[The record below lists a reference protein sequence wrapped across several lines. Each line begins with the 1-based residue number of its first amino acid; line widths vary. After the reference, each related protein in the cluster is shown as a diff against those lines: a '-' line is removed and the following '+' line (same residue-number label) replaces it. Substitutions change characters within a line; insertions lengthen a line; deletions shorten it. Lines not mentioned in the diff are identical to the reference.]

1 MQKLLEE
8 TGESLTSSAELEIVR
23 DIKEKLC
30 YVAEDYAKED
40 QAAQS
45 SSEHDKSYT
54 MPDKRVITVPA
65 HVRMSCP
72 ELLFNP
78 KLNGKSC
85 ESI

>member
-1 MQKLLEE
+1 M
-8 TGESLTSSAELEIVR
+8 R

-30 YVAEDYAKED
+30 YVAEDYEKED

-72 ELLFNP
+72 ERLFSSYVP
-78 KLNGKSC
+78 GSLCSCCSYDKKS
-85 ESI
+85 IQ